1 MVSRFCFV
9 AVAVALLLG
18 PRAECE
24 GLTPADFEKV
34 KTVKEAV
41 EVVKARLIQ
50 DGKPEY
56 AALLSEERLREAIRT
71 AVESYEARQDAAEKR
86 NAGSKEYFQ
95 KEVKPVFLKIADKG
109 RWPEGCSFFSFYKL
123 TDRRDGRNIAYDGL
137 GLRLQVATPMA
148 KFKGF
153 ALPIVDLYFGR
164 YSESSN

>member
-9 AVAVALLLG
+9 AVPAVLLLG
-18 PRAECE
+18 PQADQ
-24 GLTPADFEKV
+24 GLIPADFEKV

-41 EVVKARLIQ
+41 EVVKARLRQ

-56 AALLSEERLREAIRT
+56 AALLSEERVREAIRT
-71 AVESYEARQDAAEKR
+71 AVQSYEARQDEADKR

-95 KEVKPVFLKIADKG
+95 KEVKPVFLKVADKG
-109 RWPEGCSFFSFYKL
+109 QWPEGCSFFSFYKL
-123 TDRRDGRNIAYDGL
+123 TDRDGRNDIAYDGL

-164 YSESSN
+164 YSESRN